1 MPRAQFKPMSKRH
14 KRAAAAYKLKSVA
27 ERKSLNFIELEDC
40 DFEEREPLYQAAQGD
55 DAYYQLLLAD
65 MLFEQ
70 SAGFA
75 KLGSVREPG

>member
-1 MPRAQFKPMSKRH
+1 MSERH
-14 KRAAAAYKLKSVA
+14 NQAAAAYKLKSVA
-27 ERKSLNFIELEDC
+27 ERNSLSFIELEDC

-70 SAGFA
+70 SDAYA
-75 KLGSVREPG
+75 KLTS